1 MDLAWNFG
9 SMRPRSAGKRRHRR
23 GFTLIELMLVV
34 SLVGV
39 LAALAL
45 VSLGKYMHAAKTSEA
60 KQTIGGISRAIAQ
73 LHARSDKSQLLTPG
87 ALSDPADLY
96 WCPECGASKVCVA
109 PSFIPA
115 AKKYNPE
122 NSGGKDFDACCWRCI
137 RFGVDSPTYFQYRYS
152 IGESYV
158 GPALGGPDPGAT
170 GVEIAA
176 KGDLDGDLTS
186 STMTMT
192 GRQDP
197 QTGTLSFS
205 TQIFLHDENE

>member
-1 MDLAWNFG
+1 VDLAWNHHSSVARG
-9 SMRPRSAGKRRHRR
+9 TEAHGRLR

-60 KQTIGGISRAIAQ
+60 KQTLGGISRAIA
-73 LHARSDKSQLLTPG
+73 LLYDRSAKSQLLTPG
-87 ALSDPADLY
+87 ALSDPANLY

-109 PSFIPA
+109 PGFIPA
-115 AKKYNPE
+115 AKKYNPD

-152 IGESYV
+152 VGQSYV
-158 GPALGGPDPGAT
+158 GPAVGGPDPGAT
-170 GVEIAA
+170 GIEVAA
-176 KGDLDGDLTS
+176 MGDLDGDTSS
-186 STMTMT
+186 STMTIT
-192 GRQDP
+192 GREDP
-197 QTGTLSFS
+197 QTNTLSFS
-205 TQIFLHDENE
+205 TQIFAYDENE